1 MRIATLRNDH
11 LLPSFVARVSA
22 ALVNI
27 QRTARSVGLRGYSGD
42 AVHSLE
48 SILGTLPAGS
58 TMHATIAGNLGVILH
73 GSATDASDA
82 IEDLHNA
89 WIHAVRAD
97 EQADALRAHR
107 VALEFARHEQAC
119 IAPCSCGYWIGED
132 PETADGTPMAIYD
145 PASGAL
151 NCAECGA
158 EMHAAAPQA
167 AGVTR

>member
-11 LLPSFVARVSA
+11 LLPSFIARVSA

-27 QRTARSVGLRGYSGD
+27 QRTARSVGLQGYSGD

-48 SILGTLPAGS
+48 RILDTLPAGS
-58 TMHATIAGNLGVILH
+58 CMHATIAGKLRVILN
-73 GSATDASDA
+73 GSGMEASDA
-82 IEDLHNA
+82 IEDLQAA

-97 EQADALRAHR
+97 EQADALESQRA
-107 VALEFARHEQAC
+107 ALEAAPEQAC

-132 PETADGTPMAIYD
+132 PETADGTPMAVYD
-145 PASGAL
+145 RESGAL

-167 AGVTR
+167 PEVTR